1 MIQER
6 QDRPPANLQII
17 LGCTGP
23 TYAKTNSQDH
33 LPITSRAWCK
43 RIFDPIDKL
52 ICIKSTTTTYA
63 SLPSDSESL
72 SCASL
77 AHTITRSISRI
88 SQYLSQCFLA
98 KRIAIVRSLLESAGK
113 I

>member
-1 MIQER
+1 MIQGQ
-6 QDRPPANLQII
+6 QDRPPENPQTI
-17 LGCTGP
+17 LGCADP

-33 LPITSRAWCK
+33 LTMTSRAWCK

-52 ICIKSTTTTYA
+52 ICMSTCTTYA

-77 AHTITRSISRI
+77 AHAITRAISLI
-88 SQYLSQCFLA
+88 SQYLSQCFFA
-98 KRIAIVRSLLESAGK
+98 KRIAIARSLLESAGG